1 LQSKLRRK
9 GEGVNLQDQ
18 SKYEKEV
25 AETSFRMDILV
36 ERSTQHYKNALD
48 KFKELDEKLS
58 KDPRL
63 EKLKHKN
70 E

>member
-1 LQSKLRRK
+1 
-9 GEGVNLQDQ
+9 
-18 SKYEKEV
+18 
-25 AETSFRMDILV
+25 MDILV